1 MLRSLKC
8 DGKAQG
14 RVKFQLLTSKMQLE
28 GRQSES
34 VYQSRYN
41 FKLEKWTMKT
51 SAEKVPA
58 TKSIDSSFQR
68 IDPKAIG
75 IAVEGRIF
83 NKA

>member
-1 MLRSLKC
+1 
-8 DGKAQG
+8 
-14 RVKFQLLTSKMQLE
+14 
-28 GRQSES
+28 
-34 VYQSRYN
+34 
-41 FKLEKWTMKT
+41 MKT
-51 SAEKVPA
+51 SAEKVTA